1 LASFTCNRSLIGEGN
16 NLPALCNIRQRI
28 HLEIGN
34 STCQIHLIGEHYYN
48 QLDEND
54 HQHVWLADAEVSYI
68 KDKWRF
74 SMSLCNLFNQKEY
87 RYTTYSSIQQ
97 YTSWIKM
104 RPREILVSI
113 QYQL

>member
-1 LASFTCNRSLIGEGN
+1 MVLYPNK
-16 NLPALCNIRQRI
+16 LPESERVCSGI
-28 HLEIGN
+28 
-34 STCQIHLIGEHYYN
+34 CN
-48 QLDEND
+48 QLDENH
-54 HQHVWLADAEVSYI
+54 HQHVWLADAEASYI

-74 SMSLCNLFNQKEY
+74 SMTLCNLFNQKEY
-87 RYTTYSSIQQ
+87 RYTTYSAIQQ

>member
-1 LASFTCNRSLIGEGN
+1 MGYPSKIN
-16 NLPALCNIRQRI
+16 
-28 HLEIGN
+28 LEIGN
-34 STCQIHLIGEHYYN
+34 RTFLVRLIGEHYYN
-48 QLDEND
+48 QLDENN
-54 HQHVWLADAEVSYI
+54 HQHVWLADAEASYI

-87 RYTTYSSIQQ
+87 RYTTYSTIQQ